1 MPNWKTVSKR
11 QEWKTVSIRQELI
24 KEIEKAL
31 ETGRYRSI
39 SEFVSEAIRLRLEEF
54 MRAEGIPVEKRKK
67 YLAVPE
73 QLLYTPKHTWA
84 QITPE
89 GNIRIGLTDYA
100 QRHLEGIAYI
110 YTESMGKEVQKME
123 PFGVA
128 ETWMFMFDL
137 YAPVSGKIVKFNET
151 LRNEP
156 QLINEDPY
164 NEGWIVEIK
173 PKNSLTLEQ
182 ELKDTLSLRQY
193 NKWVTKLEGRLRV
206 K

>member
-1 MPNWKTVSKR
+1 MS
-11 QEWKTVSIRQELI
+11 EWKTVSIRQKLI
-24 KEIEKAL
+24 GEINKAIQ
-31 ETGRYRSI
+31 TGRYRSI
-39 SEFVSEAIRLRLEEF
+39 SEFISEAIRLRLEDL
-54 MRAEGIPVEKRKK
+54 MRMEGIPVEKRKK
-67 YLAVPE
+67 YLAAPE

-89 GNIRIGLTDYA
+89 GNIRVGLSDYA
-100 QRHLEGIAYI
+100 QRHLEGLAYI
-110 YTESMGKEVQKME
+110 YTESMGKEVKRME

-137 YAPVSGKIVKFNET
+137 YAPVSGKIVKFNEN

-156 QLINEDPY
+156 HLINEDPY
-164 NEGWIVEIK
+164 GEGWIVEIK

-193 NKWVTKLEGRLRV
+193 NKWVSKLEGRLRV

>member
-1 MPNWKTVSKR
+1 MS
-11 QEWKTVSIRQELI
+11 EWKTVSIRQKLVEEIDKAI
-24 KEIEKAL
+24 K
-31 ETGRYRSI
+31 TGRYRSI

-54 MRAEGIPVEKRKK
+54 MRVEGIPVEKRKK
-67 YLAVPE
+67 YLGVPE

-84 QITPE
+84 QITSE
-89 GNIRIGLTDYA
+89 GNIRVGLTDYA

-110 YTESMGKEVQKME
+110 YTESGEKEVKKME

-137 YAPVSGKIVKFNET
+137 YAPVSGKIVKFNEN

-156 QLINEDPY
+156 HLINEDPY
-164 NEGWIVEIK
+164 REGWIIEIK

-182 ELKDTLSLRQY
+182 ELKGMLSLRQY
-193 NKWVTKLEGRLRV
+193 NKWVSKLEGRLKV

>member
-1 MPNWKTVSKR
+1 MS
-11 QEWKTVSIRQELI
+11 EWKTVSIRRKLI
-24 KEIEKAL
+24 EEIEKAI

-39 SEFVSEAIRLRLEEF
+39 SEFVSEAIRLRMEEF
-54 MRAEGIPVEKRKK
+54 MRAEGIPIEKRKK

-73 QLLYTPKHTWA
+73 QLLYTSKHTWA

-89 GNIRIGLTDYA
+89 GNIRVGLSDYA

-110 YTESMGKEVQKME
+110 YTESLGKEIKKME

-137 YAPVSGKIVKFNET
+137 YAPVSGKIVRFNEN

-156 QLINEDPY
+156 HLINEDPY
-164 NEGWIVEIK
+164 REGWIIEIK

-182 ELKDTLSLRQY
+182 ELKNMLSLRQY
-193 NKWVTKLEGRLRV
+193 NKWINKLEGRLRV

>member
-1 MPNWKTVSKR
+1 MS
-11 QEWKTVSIRQELI
+11 EWKTVSIRQKLI
-24 KEIEKAL
+24 EEVNKML
-31 ETGRYRSI
+31 QTGRYRSI
-39 SEFVSEAIRLRLEEF
+39 SEFISEAIRLRLEEL
-54 MRAEGIPVEKRKK
+54 MRIEGVPVEKRKK
-67 YLAVPE
+67 YRAVPE

-89 GNIRIGLTDYA
+89 GNIRVGLSDYA

-110 YTESMGKEVQKME
+110 YTETVGKEIKKME

-137 YAPVSGKIVKFNET
+137 YSPVSGKIIKFNEN

-156 QLINEDPY
+156 HLINEDPY
-164 NEGWIVEIK
+164 SEGWIMEIK
-173 PKNSLTLEQ
+173 PNNSLTLEQ
-182 ELKDTLSLRQY
+182 ELKDMLSLRQY
-193 NKWVTKLEGRLRV
+193 NKWISKLEGRLKV

>member
-1 MPNWKTVSKR
+1 MP
-11 QEWKTVSIRQELI
+11 EWRTISIRQELI

-31 ETGRYRSI
+31 ETGRYRSV
-39 SEFVSEAIRLRLEEF
+39 SEFVSEAIRLRLEEL
-54 MRAEGIPVEKRKK
+54 MRVEGISATKREQL
-67 YLAVPE
+67 LAIPE

-89 GNIRIGLTDYA
+89 GNIRVGISDYA
-100 QRHLEGIAYI
+100 QRHLKGIAQVI
-110 YTESMGKEVQKME
+110 TDNVGKEVNQME

-137 YAPVSGKIVKFNET
+137 YAPVSGKIVKVNEK
-151 LRNEP
+151 LKEKP

-173 PKNSLTLEQ
+173 PKNSITLEE
-182 ELKDTLSLRQY
+182 ELKKLLSSREY
-193 NKWVTKLEGRLRV
+193 NKWVNKIEGRLRE
-206 K
+206 